1 MAKSKDNVIEV
12 EATVIEV
19 LPNTTFKVALENGAV
34 IDAHVSGKIRMN
46 YIRILPGDK
55 VTVEISPYDLTR
67 GRITFRHK

>member
-1 MAKSKDNVIEV
+1 MAKKDDVIEV
-12 EATVIEV
+12 EATGLET
-19 LPNTTFKVALENGAV
+19 LPNAMFKVELENGAV
-34 IDAHVSGKIRMN
+34 IMAHVSGKIRMN